1 MTEIT
6 VNGMTCTSC
15 ATHVKDALEKIP
27 GVNAAVVSYP
37 ESRAQ
42 VMADTAVSHNQLL
55 AAIAALGY
63 QGSIRVGDFKDEP
76 KIRDALEGAGLH
88 IAIIGSGGAAMAA
101 ALKAV
106 EQGATVTLIERG
118 TIGGTCVNI
127 GCVPSKIM
135 IRAAHIA
142 HLRRESPFDGGI
154 AATVPAIDRSKL
166 LAQQQARVDEL
177 RHAKYEGILDG
188 NPAITVLHG
197 EARFKDDQSLVVRLN
212 EGGEREVTFD
222 RCLVATGASPAVPP
236 IPGLKES
243 PYWTST
249 EALVSDTIP
258 ARLAVIGSS
267 VVALELAQAFARLG
281 SQVTILARS
290 TLFFR
295 EDPAIGEA
303 VTAAFRAEGIEVL
316 EHTQASQVAHV
327 NGEFVLTTGHG
338 ELRADKLL
346 VATGRAPNTR
356 SLALDAA
363 GVTVNAQGAI
373 VIDQG
378 MRTSNPNIYAAG
390 DCTDQPQFVYVAA
403 AAGTRAAINMT
414 GGDAALNLT
423 AMPAVVF
430 TDPQVAT
437 VGYSEAEA
445 HHDGIETDSRT
456 LTLDNVP
463 RALANFDTR
472 GFIKL
477 VIEEG
482 SGRLIGVQAVAP
494 EAGELIQTAVLAIRN
509 RMTVQELADQLFPY
523 LTMVEGLK
531 LAAQTPLGEICRYR
545 VCRVMPSSRH
555 RSPTLVSGC
564 PIAAIARRSLAAVI
578 LNGRPPFRPR
588 ARADAK
594 PAMVRSAINSRSNS
608 ANAAKMPKTS
618 LPAAVVVSMAA
629 PWPVNTLRP
638 MPRAVRSCTVLMRW
652 RKSRPSRSSFHT
664 TSVSPG
670 RSAFRQLTKPG
681 RSSRLPDAWS
691 S

>member
-1 MTEIT
+1 MTEVT
-6 VNGMTCTSC
+6 VNGMTCTTC
-15 ATHVKDALEKIP
+15 ATHVQDALEKIP
-27 GVNAAVVSYP
+27 GVKSAVVSYP

-42 VMADTAVSHNQLL
+42 VMADTAVSHDQIL
-55 AAIAALGY
+55 ATIAALGY
-63 QGSIRVGDFKDEP
+63 QGLIRVGDFKDETKP
-76 KIRDALEGAGLH
+76 RDALAGAGLH
-88 IAIIGSGGAAMAA
+88 IAVIGSGGAAMAA

-106 EQGATVTLIERG
+106 EQGAKVTLIERG

-154 AATVPAIDRSKL
+154 TASVPAIDRGKL

-177 RHAKYEGILDG
+177 RHAKYEGILEG

-197 EARFKDDQSLVVRLN
+197 EARFKDDLHLVVRLN
-212 EGGEREVTFD
+212 DGGERVVAFD

-236 IPGLKES
+236 IPGLKET

-249 EALVSDTIP
+249 EALVSDAIP
-258 ARLAVIGSS
+258 ERLAVIGSS

-303 VTAAFRAEGIEVL
+303 VTAAFRAEEIKVL

-327 NGEFVLTTGHG
+327 DGEFVLTTEHG
-338 ELRADKLL
+338 EVRADKLL
-346 VATGRAPNTR
+346 IATGRAHNTR
-356 SLALDAA
+356 GLALDVA
-363 GVTVNAQGAI
+363 GVKVNAQGAI
-373 VIDQG
+373 MIDKA
-378 MRTSNPNIYAAG
+378 MRSSQPHIYAAG

-414 GGDAALNLT
+414 GGEAALDLS

-437 VGYSEAEA
+437 VGLTEAEA
-445 HHDGIETDSRT
+445 HAQNIETDSRT
-456 LTLDNVP
+456 LMLDNVP

-531 LAAQTPLGEICRYR
+531 LCAQTFFKDVKQL
-545 VCRVMPSSRH
+545 
-555 RSPTLVSGC
+555 
-564 PIAAIARRSLAAVI
+564 
-578 LNGRPPFRPR
+578 
-588 ARADAK
+588 
-594 PAMVRSAINSRSNS
+594 
-608 ANAAKMPKTS
+608 
-618 LPAAVVVSMAA
+618 
-629 PWPVNTLRP
+629 
-638 MPRAVRSCTVLMRW
+638 SCCA
-652 RKSRPSRSSFHT
+652 
-664 TSVSPG
+664 G
-670 RSAFRQLTKPG
+670 
-681 RSSRLPDAWS
+681 
-691 S
+691 

>member
-1 MTEIT
+1 MNSRVLHVT
-6 VNGMTCTSC
+6 GMTCDSC
-15 ATHVKDALEKIP
+15 ANHVEKALLTVP
-27 GVNAAVVSYP
+27 GVHKAEVSYP
-37 ESRAQ
+37 DALARVSGEPALDPTMLVS
-42 VMADTAVSHNQLL
+42 AV
-55 AAIAALGY
+55 AAAGYRAALADAPPAAM
-63 QGSIRVGDFKDEP
+63 GSGLLGKMREWLGSGDKAGGD
-76 KIRDALEGAGLH
+76 GGGLH
-88 IAIIGSGGAAMAA
+88 IAVIGSGGAAMAA

-106 EQGATVTLIERG
+106 EQGARVTLIERG
-118 TIGGTCVNI
+118 TLGGTCVNV

-154 AATVPAIDRSKL
+154 AAAPPAILRERL

-177 RHAKYEGILDG
+177 RHAKYENILDG
-188 NPAITVLHG
+188 NTAITMLRG
-197 EARFKDDQSLVVRLN
+197 EARFRDGHHLTVRLTD
-212 EGGEREVTFD
+212 GGEREVAFD
-222 RCLVATGASPAVPP
+222 RCLIATGASAAVPP
-236 IPGLKES
+236 IPGLKDT

-249 EALVSDTIP
+249 EALESDTIP
-258 ARLAVIGSS
+258 QRLAVIGSS
-267 VVALELAQAFARLG
+267 VVAVELAQAFARLG
-281 SQVTILARS
+281 SRVTILARS

-316 EHTQASQVAHV
+316 EHTQASHVAYADR
-327 NGEFVLTTGHG
+327 EFVLTTGHG
-338 ELRADKLL
+338 IVAADKLL

-356 SLALDAA
+356 GLNLEAA
-363 GVTVNAQGAI
+363 GVTINAQGAI
-373 VIDQG
+373 VIDKG
-378 MRTSNPNIYAAG
+378 MRTSNPHIYAAG

-414 GGDAALNLT
+414 GGDAALDLS

-437 VGYSEAEA
+437 VGYSEAKA

-531 LAAQTPLGEICRYR
+531 LAAQTFNKDVKQL
-545 VCRVMPSSRH
+545 
-555 RSPTLVSGC
+555 
-564 PIAAIARRSLAAVI
+564 
-578 LNGRPPFRPR
+578 
-588 ARADAK
+588 
-594 PAMVRSAINSRSNS
+594 
-608 ANAAKMPKTS
+608 
-618 LPAAVVVSMAA
+618 
-629 PWPVNTLRP
+629 
-638 MPRAVRSCTVLMRW
+638 SCCA
-652 RKSRPSRSSFHT
+652 
-664 TSVSPG
+664 G
-670 RSAFRQLTKPG
+670 
-681 RSSRLPDAWS
+681 
-691 S
+691 